1 MKKLLAFLLAA
12 AMSLSLTACGGMS
25 KEQQLIADVVNETI
39 QSEDFAQW
47 QTLFKEFTGNTAD
60 APEVR
65 SVLHYQIDDF
75 EGEKADCYLI
85 NISADIGY
93 WINEANQEGASSNK
107 FQICI
112 DNTTNI
118 SYDSIHSDA
127 ANFNGDVS
135 TAEGRALYLLWIYL
149 NMANDDYSGSFLNDT
164 EIVTE
169 FSEKDIQAINDAL
182 SK

>member
-1 MKKLLAFLLAA
+1 MK
-12 AMSLSLTACGGMS
+12 
-25 KEQQLIADVVNETI
+25 
-39 QSEDFAQW
+39 
-47 QTLFKEFTGNTAD
+47 QT
-60 APEVR
+60 
-65 SVLHYQIDDF
+65 
-75 EGEKADCYLI
+75 
-85 NISADIGY
+85 
-93 WINEANQEGASSNK
+93 
-107 FQICI
+107 I